1 MKKYVYLFMMM
12 CLAVALP
19 SCGDDDDNNEV
30 TDEVWKQQN
39 EKAFADKAFD
49 PAFTRYTSLSNS
61 GVLYYK
67 QITPGNGKR
76 VYYNSRVDVYY
87 EGSLVDGVV
96 FDKRDSTNNVAYK
109 LSMNSAVANY
119 NSTTGIGYVPEFILG
134 RGEILQYM
142 TEGEEGEVWI
152 PQEMGYGAIQSSSST
167 IPPYSTLIFKL
178 KIAKVI
184 WYDEIK

>member
-1 MKKYVYLFMMM
+1 MKNYVYLFMMM

-30 TDEVWKQQN
+30 VDEVWKQQN

-67 QITPGNGKR
+67 QITQGNGKR

-87 EGSLVDGVV
+87 EGSLIDGVV
-96 FDKRDSTNNVAYK
+96 FDKRDSTSHIPYKVA
-109 LSMNSAVANY
+109 MSAAVDNFTTTGTGY
-119 NSTTGIGYVPEFILG
+119 NSSVIKGWI
-134 RGEILQYM
+134 EILQFM

-152 PQEMGYGAIQSSSST
+152 PQEMGYGVIQNNNSI
-167 IPPYSTLIFKL
+167 IPSYSTLIFKL
-178 KIAKVI
+178 KIAKVT

>member
-19 SCGDDDDNNEV
+19 SCGDDDDNKEV
-30 TDEVWKQQN
+30 VDEVWKQQN

-49 PAFTRYTSLSNS
+49 PAFTRYASLSNN

-87 EGSLVDGVV
+87 EGSFIDGVV
-96 FDKRDSTNNVAYK
+96 FDKRDSTSHIPLQVAM
-109 LSMNSAVANY
+109 SAAVADY
-119 NSTTGIGYVPEFILG
+119 STSTGTGYRSVITG
-134 RGEILQYM
+134 WTEILQFM

-152 PQEMGYGAIQSSSST
+152 PQEMGYGTTQDNSST

-178 KIAKVI
+178 KIVKVI